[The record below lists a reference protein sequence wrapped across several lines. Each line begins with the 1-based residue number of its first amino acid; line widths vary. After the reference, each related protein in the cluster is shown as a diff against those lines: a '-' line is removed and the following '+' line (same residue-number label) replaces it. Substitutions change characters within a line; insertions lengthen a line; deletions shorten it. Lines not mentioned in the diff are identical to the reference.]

1 MMKDKQERSEPVMME
16 EHKPEGSGPEGPPG
30 ATEKP
35 REGEDP
41 AAALEKARAEIAA
54 LQEKAAKAEE
64 YLDLARRA
72 KADFVNYQDRVR
84 RERQEWTRQAV
95 EQFVREFL
103 SAMDAFPLARFDDP
117 KLVEAIRVI
126 EREFL
131 RILAKFE
138 VVPMETAG
146 KTFDPLYHEAVAVE
160 ERADVPEGT
169 ILEEVRRGWKIG
181 DRVLRPASVRIARRP
196 PPQNRAS
203 EGAAPAGE
211 SR

>member
-1 MMKDKQERSEPVMME
+1 MTQ
-16 EHKPEGSGPEGPPG
+16 EHKAEGAAPGPEESAEAAGR
-30 ATEKP
+30 P
-35 REGEDP
+35 REPEDP

-72 KADFVNYQDRVR
+72 KADFINYQDRVR
-84 RERQEWTRQAV
+84 RERQEWTRQAI

-103 SAMDAFPLARFDDP
+103 AAMDAFTLARFEDP

-131 RILAKFE
+131 RILAKFQ
-138 VVPMETAG
+138 VVPLETVG
-146 KTFDPLYHEAVAVE
+146 RTFDPLYHEAVAVE
-160 ERADVPEGT
+160 ERTDVPEGS

-196 PPQNRAS
+196 PPQD
-203 EGAAPAGE
+203 GAPAGE

>member
-1 MMKDKQERSEPVMME
+1 MKDDRDRNEPVMTE
-16 EHKPEGSGPEGPPG
+16 ERKPEGSGPKPG
-30 ATEKP
+30 EDAGAGEKP
-35 REGEDP
+35 GEAEDP

-54 LQEKAAKAEE
+54 LQEKAARAEE

-84 RERQEWTRQAV
+84 RERQEWGRQAV

-103 SAMDAFPLARFDDP
+103 SAMDAFTLARFEDP

-131 RILAKFE
+131 RILGKFE
-138 VVPMETAG
+138 IVPLETAG
-146 KTFDPLYHEAVAVE
+146 KAFDPLYHEAVAVE

-169 ILEEVRRGWKIG
+169 ILGEVRRGWMIG
-181 DRVLRPASVRIARRP
+181 DRVLRPAAVRIAKRP
-196 PPQNRAS
+196 TSANGAG
-203 EGAAPAGE
+203 EGAE
-211 SR
+211 SAVR